1 MYPKLIQELIEEFT
15 RFPGIGPRQAARFVF
30 YLLKEDKK
38 QIQTLVDTI
47 RRLPEEIG
55 FCKQCY
61 MSVALLVNGSEN
73 ICRYC
78 ADAKRDQHIIMIVEK
93 EADLQNIEKT
103 HTFSGVYHVLHGII
117 SPLDS
122 SGPLKLHIKELLDRV
137 RKLFADKKQV
147 EIILATNP
155 TTEGDTTALYLE
167 RTFSPLKINPHT
179 NLEIGVGV
187 KITRLGRGLTTG
199 SELEY
204 SDLETI
210 KNALTNRR

>member
-15 RFPGIGPRQAARFVF
+15 RFPGIGPRQATRFVF
-30 YLLKEDKK
+30 HLLKEDARRVQNLAEKIK
-38 QIQTLVDTI
+38 
-47 RRLPEEIG
+47 RLPEEIG
-55 FCKQCY
+55 FCGQCY
-61 MSVALLVNGSEN
+61 MSVALGANGSN
-73 ICRYC
+73 TLCRYC
-78 ADAKRDQHIIMIVEK
+78 ADTKRDSHIIMVVEK

-103 HTFSGVYHVLHGII
+103 HSFNGVYHVLNGTI

-122 SGPLKLHIKELLDRV
+122 SGPEKLHIKELLNRV
-137 RKLFADKKQV
+137 KKLLEEKKQV
-147 EIILATNP
+147 EMILATNP

-167 RTFSPLKINPHT
+167 RTFSPLKI
-179 NLEIGVGV
+179 

-204 SDLETI
+204 SDPETI

>member
-1 MYPKLIQELIEEFT
+1 MYPRLIQELIEEFT

-30 YLLKEDKK
+30 YLLKEDKM
-38 QIQTLVDTI
+38 QIQNLADKI
-47 RRLPEEIG
+47 KRLPEEIG

-61 MSVALLVNGSEN
+61 MSIDFGADGSKN
-73 ICRYC
+73 LCKFC
-78 ADAKRDQHIIMIVEK
+78 ADAKRDKHIIMIVKK

-103 HTFSGVYHVLHGII
+103 HTFNGVYHVLNGTI

-122 SGPLKLHIKELLDRV
+122 SGPARLHIKELLDRV
-137 RKLFADKKQV
+137 KKLLAEKKPV

-167 RTFSPLKINPHT
+167 RTLSPLKINPHT
-179 NLEIGVGV
+179 KPGVSVGV

-199 SELEY
+199 AELEY
-204 SDLETI
+204 SDPETI
-210 KNALTNRR
+210 VNALTNRR